1 MYRKQEH
8 IVGRCLKERVEMGN
22 RELYRIL
29 VVDDEILVR
38 QGIKHILNWEQDG
51 FQIVGEASNGREALE
66 LIETLRPHIVLT
78 DIVMPVMDGE
88 ELTRLIKHNW
98 PEIEV
103 IVLSSFSE
111 FDYVRSTFQS
121 GVSDYILKPHLETG
135 MLLEVLRNTAAKLP
149 APSGAVRQNADP
161 ASVSMQQTL
170 EKLLAGYETEL
181 DREQME
187 EWFPYPYFYV
197 LGSSGNSSVLEE
209 LKALFPRMA
218 AAKLP
223 CGPIA
228 GHPGLSVYV
237 LNVDAEGREA
247 LPSKLKMLCPASLTE
262 EGELLWVLS
271 DPFPRLDQLGG
282 IYRDVWLKL
291 LQYRFFLPLDAVLM
305 PGELPEPQEVK
316 EFPLQAFMEQIR
328 RLQLDEGFD
337 GLERYIDWHTK
348 AYTAEVFEFKSLIGN
363 ILFNVIHMLGSLNLD
378 VRALDEAKYAYFKA
392 IGEAQHVSGITSLL
406 EEFRRQTKDCVQAAQ
421 QALQEG
427 NPSMKLLL
435 DYIDKHYAEPISLT
449 EMARHF
455 HFNPSYLS
463 SFFAAHHHEGFKEHL
478 NRVRIDKAADLL
490 RKRDIPISEIS
501 SRVGYGDHSYFC
513 KVFKKSTG
521 LSPTQYRRQYA
532 ERVVK
537 E

>member
-1 MYRKQEH
+1 
-8 IVGRCLKERVEMGN
+8 MGN
-22 RELYRIL
+22 RELFRIL

-38 QGIKHILNWEQDG
+38 QGIKHILNWGQEG
-51 FQIVGEASNGREALE
+51 FQIVGEASNGKEAVE

-135 MLLEVLRNTAAKLP
+135 MLLEVLRKTAEKLP
-149 APSGAVRQNADP
+149 APSRAVRQNTQSA
-161 ASVSMQQTL
+161 SMQQTL
-170 EKLLAGYETEL
+170 EKLLSEYEIEL
-181 DREQME
+181 DRSQAA

-197 LGSSGNSSVLEE
+197 LGSCGDASVLDE

-228 GHPGLSVYV
+228 GYPDLSVYV
-237 LNVDAEGREA
+237 LNVDEEGREA
-247 LPSKLKMLCPASLTE
+247 LPPKLKVLHPDSLTE
-262 EGELLWVLS
+262 EGELSWVLS
-271 DPFPRLDQLGG
+271 DSFHELDQLGG
-282 IYRDVWLKL
+282 VYRDSWLKL
-291 LQYRFFLPLDAVLM
+291 LQFRFFLPLNTLLM
-305 PGELPEPQEVK
+305 PSELPEAEEAK
-316 EFPLQAFMEQIR
+316 EFALQAFMEQIR
-328 RLQLDEGFD
+328 RLQLAEGFD
-337 GLERYIDWHTK
+337 ELERYIAWHTK

-378 VRALDEAKYAYFKA
+378 VTALEDAKYAYFKA
-392 IGEAQHVSGITSLL
+392 IDEARHVSGVTSLL
-406 EEFRRQTKDCVQAAQ
+406 EEFRQQAGDCVQSAQ

-435 DYIDKHYAEPISLT
+435 DYIDEHYAEPISLT
-449 EMARHF
+449 EMARYF

-478 NRVRIDKAADLL
+478 NRVRIDKAADML
-490 RKRDIPISEIS
+490 RMGDIPISEIS

-532 ERVVK
+532 ERAEK
-537 E
+537 EL